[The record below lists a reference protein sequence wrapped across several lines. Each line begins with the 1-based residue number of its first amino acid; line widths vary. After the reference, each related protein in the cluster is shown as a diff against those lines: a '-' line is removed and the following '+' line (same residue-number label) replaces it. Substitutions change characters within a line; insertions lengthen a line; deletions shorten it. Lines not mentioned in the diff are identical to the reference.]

1 MSRARPLIPLA
12 VIAAILIARNLLVG
26 APPHQGSIFIA
37 RGGPVI
43 IGVQGDGTLDIAG
56 HHIHAATER
65 ILLMHGPAAYTWNGG
80 GRLVWSPVG
89 RRGDPEYVP
98 LSSLSPDPPAS
109 ASFPAWVGAAP
120 LDGACALAI
129 LLVIVASVL
138 YATRNPLR
146 AVPRRTWIAMGAVF
160 GVALVARWID
170 LGGFGQAW
178 DEDVNWA
185 AGRNYVT
192 NVLSLD
198 FRAQS
203 WIWNF
208 EHPPVMKLL
217 EGIGAQF
224 ADGFG
229 PARAMSAVWTALG
242 CAFLV
247 PIGARLYRLETG
259 LLAGAI
265 AALLPPL
272 VAHGQIVGHES
283 PTLMWWTLAMLLALT
298 AGASRKRLVALGV
311 VIGLAAASRFVNG
324 LVAPLALAV
333 VLLDER
339 TVRRDLWILPAAA
352 LATFYAVWPRLWLHP
367 IGALQESLHK
377 LSQTHSPEPFLG
389 TVTAHPPPTYFL
401 VYLFA
406 TLPIGVLVGL
416 FAWPRRDKATL
427 VTALW
432 LLVPLGVAFSPVRQ
446 DGVRY
451 VIPCLAALALAS
463 AAGWDRLA
471 RRFDKYP
478 AIAGALVIYLVVTL
492 VRIHPYYLD
501 YFAEQVGGTH
511 TVQAHRWF
519 ETAWWGEGVD
529 RAVTYVNEH
538 AAAGAKVDRD
548 CILPAHLAWFREDL
562 WAPMVHSPAQADWI
576 VRYGDAPC
584 PIPPGMRRV
593 FTVEADGA
601 TLAEVWQR

>member
-12 VIAAILIARNLLVG
+12 LIAAILIARNLLVG
-26 APPHQGSIFIA
+26 APPHQGSLYIA

-43 IGVQGDGTLDIAG
+43 VGVQGDGTLEIAG
-56 HHIHAATER
+56 HRIHAATER
-65 ILLMHGPAAYTWNGG
+65 IVMTHGPVAYTWDGG

-89 RRGDPEYVP
+89 RRGDPEYIP
-98 LSSLSPDPPAS
+98 LSSLSETG
-109 ASFPAWVGAAP
+109 SFPPWVGAAP
-120 LDGACALAI
+120 FDGACALAI
-129 LLVIVASVL
+129 LLIVVASVL
-138 YATRNPLR
+138 YAARHSLR

-160 GVALVARWID
+160 GIACIARWLD
-170 LGGFGQAW
+170 LGGFGQTW

-192 NVLSLD
+192 NLLSLD

-208 EHPPVMKLL
+208 EHPPVMKVL

-283 PTLMWWTLAMLLALT
+283 PTLMWWTLAVLLALH
-298 AGASRKRLVALGV
+298 AASRKRLVALGI
-311 VIGLAAASRFVNG
+311 VIGLAAASRFVSG
-324 LVAPLALAV
+324 LVAPLALAI
-333 VLLDER
+333 VLLDGR
-339 TVRRDLWILPAAA
+339 PWRDALAILPATS

-367 IGALQESLHK
+367 VRALQESLHK
-377 LSQTHSPEPFLG
+377 LSVTHAPEPFLG
-389 TVTAHPPPTYFL
+389 TVTSHPPPWYFV
-401 VYLFA
+401 VYLLA
-406 TLPIGVLVGL
+406 TLPIGVLIGL

-432 LLVPLGVAFSPVRQ
+432 LVVPLGVAFSPVRQ

-471 RRFDKYP
+471 RRFDRF
-478 AIAGALVIYLVVTL
+478 AAVAGALVLYLVVTL

-511 TVQAHRWF
+511 TVQAHGWF

-529 RAVTYVNEH
+529 RAVGYVNAH
-538 AAAGAKVDRD
+538 AAPGAKIDRD

-562 WAPMVHSPAQADWI
+562 WTPMVHSPAQADWI
-576 VRYGDAPC
+576 VRYGDVPC
-584 PIPPGMRRV
+584 PIPPGARRV